1 MTIIKYLAG
10 AGAAL
15 AVTLGSFSAMAL
27 TVTPTANPNTLVQS
41 ILGPGVSYSNV
52 VYTGT
57 STSGGTFAGANGA
70 IGIDSGILLTSGNVA
85 NAIGPNNTGSATGQN
100 FNGGDAQLN
109 TLIPG
114 GNTQDATSLS
124 FNFETSTGDLFFNY
138 VFASEEYPEWV
149 GSSFNDVFGFFVDGV
164 NIALIPGTTTP
175 VSINN
180 VNSGSNAAYYIDN
193 TGGAKNTQ
201 YDGLTTV
208 LTASVLGL
216 SAGTHTI
223 KLAIA
228 DVGDTNYDSGVF
240 IKAGSFSSTNPT
252 SDVPELDAVS
262 SASAL
267 MLLLIGGLMITGRKR
282 QAQLSVG

>member
-1 MTIIKYLAG
+1 MTMIKYLAG

-27 TVTPTANPNTLVQS
+27 TVTPTGSGDTLVQS

-57 STSGGTFAGANGA
+57 ANSGGTFAGAGA
-70 IGIDSGILLTSGNVA
+70 AVGIDSGILLTSGAVQ
-85 NAIGPNNTGSATGQN
+85 NAVGPNNTGSASTSN
-100 FNGGDAQLN
+100 NTPGDSQLN

-114 GNTQDATSLS
+114 YSTNDATSLS
-124 FNFETSTGDLFFNY
+124 FNFTTSTGDLFFNY

-149 GSSFNDVFGFFVDGV
+149 GTSYNDVFGFFVDGV
-164 NIALIPGTTTP
+164 NIALIPGTSTP
-175 VSINN
+175 VAINT
-180 VNSGSNAAYYIDN
+180 VNSGSNAAYYVPN
-193 TGGAKNTQ
+193 NGSLNTQ
-201 YDGLTTV
+201 YDALTTV

-228 DVGDTNYDSGVF
+228 DAGDTSYDSGVF